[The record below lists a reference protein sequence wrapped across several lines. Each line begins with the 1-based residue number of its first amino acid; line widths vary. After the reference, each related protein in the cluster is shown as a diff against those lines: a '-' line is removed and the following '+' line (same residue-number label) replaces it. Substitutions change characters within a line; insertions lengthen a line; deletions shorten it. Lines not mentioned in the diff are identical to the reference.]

1 MTELSEAE
9 WEREAEDLLETIHD
23 AIGDSDNEMIS
34 EVLACV
40 MADMIDTFPPDVGIP
55 LMFAF
60 MGEVLEKA
68 YGVEVSATNIGRMQ

>member
-1 MTELSEAE
+1 MNELSESE
-9 WEREAEDLLETIHD
+9 WQREAEDLLEMVHD

-40 MADMIDTFPPDVGIP
+40 MADMIDTLSPNVGIP

-60 MGEVLEKA
+60 MGEVLEKV
-68 YGVEVSATNIGRMQ
+68 YGVEVTATDVGKMQ